1 MSYEDKELLQ
11 DEIQKYDITP
21 QQPVNEQ
28 ENQKEIEVKVE
39 K

>member
-21 QQPVNEQ
+21 QPVNEQ

-39 K
+39 